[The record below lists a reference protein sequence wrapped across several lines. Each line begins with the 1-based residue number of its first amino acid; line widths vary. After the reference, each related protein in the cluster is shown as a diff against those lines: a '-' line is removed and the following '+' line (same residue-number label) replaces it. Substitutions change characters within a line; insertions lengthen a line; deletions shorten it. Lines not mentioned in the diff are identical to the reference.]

1 MRKTRVCIL
10 YSLFFISK
18 GEIAFAHGC
27 DITRESYACFKYG
40 NTPLLEQTPHQ
51 DWTSFKKDE
60 NIFTSLEGF
69 EGQYLPKDNS
79 DYLRI
84 LNLNTTLFLKNL
96 SDNKVI
102 AITQTKEGFENI
114 FSLLSKNSTLIGN
127 IEIMESGRERN
138 FGNKLVTLE
147 FDGGK
152 KVEST
157 LLEKYEK
164 DISYSHRRRPSTI
177 IESKYNNDQVWAF
190 VGDITNSSQKKVIVD
205 FKNGAKM
212 IGDFYAYDSEIGIT
226 FHHYPELLSSTIS
239 LPVVFEGGLYNRGGE
254 IDLNVESGGIR
265 ACSVNG
271 EDFGILA
278 ENGGINT
285 IQLTD
290 TGTIQNSQYLYASQI
305 LAQTNV
311 PYIAKTQNIVTF
323 RNGKL
328 DEQNFVSLYDIV
340 ADSGKNILQSMDT
353 TDGGN
358 TELKVFVERSILSTS
373 NSKAKHYSSQEI
385 GNVILMDGQLKVGEY
400 AMKTLES
407 NEEIFGIMALAGSN
421 VIKLK
426 DTLKEAD
433 PYSGIVEIE
442 KKESSG
448 YYEDKTLLTPRI
460 FASAYKQGVGE
471 NRIEIDGDLKLMYL
485 QREGGDGRGVI
496 GAEIIA
502 TEGGSN
508 TIVVNGA
515 IDVVSYRT
523 RLDDTIGAFVNEEVK
538 RDEKDL
544 LKTLIAAYGTKAPSK
559 NTLLI
564 RNTDLGG
571 VFNGAGF
578 RDLILGDVVA
588 YGGSNEITLYAPFCE
603 DWNGVEIKSLIAGS
617 MDARG
622 RKHIGGSNHIKIING
637 MEVTIKKILTQ
648 AGGKNH
654 LWVMQDEEM
663 SDINQISDLAIT
675 YGEGGETMLHFGIE
689 ADEHSSKSG
698 IEINLDSWGGRKYL
712 NLNVGKGRDGS
723 LESYGFTIIG
733 SFYGQLHYLKE
744 PYDRDNLGEIDYA
757 IEDRSIF
764 VGRIT
769 NDTRVEQSITI
780 GDGAKFVPTNEG
792 TVSFETLVI
801 DSSTIREIH
810 PLRNTVDM
818 QTSVIDLATSGG
830 SFTNVSSKYSNRVL
844 NLKSFVIH
852 RDGRHNP
859 LLRLYASSPS
869 QVDHILTDDVTAK
882 DVELDTQILLPTELI
897 GYDFS
902 DDNAV
907 IFATQNGGEAL
918 ELTSTTAQT
927 GFITYTTDII
937 KESHPYTTDPHRYSH
952 TWRLGKSKDV
962 IIDPDFI
969 KFAGMLL
976 AHNYG
981 LFQVHFNSLSKRMGE
996 LRGDKNANGVWG
1008 RIFGGELIN
1017 SYGYE
1022 KINSGYFVAQGGY
1035 DRSFG
1040 VSGGDDYA
1048 GVAFSYG
1055 IMDSTSHP
1063 FMGSYLFNTPFAY
1076 EAFSHSVEIG
1086 AYNVYLNE
1094 SGFYSDTIAKVGY
1107 LTSRFSGVNDNSVGA
1122 EISNYTFTL
1131 GQELGYQI
1139 KLGKSDEWFITPSFE
1154 MILGYLSASSAK
1166 QKYDGQTLH
1175 STLKGVVTLR
1185 NRLGGEV
1192 GYTLIG
1198 SKASLDFKI
1207 GANYVFDYADA
1218 SASYSVLGAPY
1229 IKSIVELSFIS
1240 PSHQMV
1246 LNAGINVRLDNDIK
1260 LYFDAETS
1268 FFGKIRTKYQV
1279 NAGIRYSFGERVHRL
1294 TPEERAKQ
1302 IFIKLIAE

>member
-1 MRKTRVCIL
+1 MRKTRGFIL
-10 YSLFFISK
+10 CSLFFIFK
-18 GEIAFAHGC
+18 GGNAFAQGC
-27 DITRESYACFKYG
+27 GVGNSYACFKYS
-40 NTPLLEQTPHQ
+40 NAPLLEQTPHQ
-51 DWTSFKKDE
+51 DWISFKKNE
-60 NIFTSLEGF
+60 NIFTSLENF
-69 EGQYLPKDNS
+69 EGQYLPKNNN

-96 SDNKVI
+96 SDNKAI
-102 AITQTKEGFENI
+102 AITQTKEGLENI

-127 IEIMESGRERN
+127 IEITKRSGERN
-138 FGNKLVTLE
+138 FGNKLVALE

-177 IESKYNNDQVWAF
+177 IESKYNNDQIWAF
-190 VGDITNSSQKKVIVD
+190 IGDITNSSQKKVVVD

-305 LAQTNV
+305 LAQTNI
-311 PYIAKTQNIVTF
+311 PHIAKTQNTVTF
-323 RNGKL
+323 RNAKT

-358 TELKVFVERSILSTS
+358 TELNVFVERSILSTS
-373 NSKAKHYSSQEI
+373 NPKAKHYSSQEI
-385 GNVILMDGQLKVGEY
+385 GNVIHIDGQLKVGEY

-421 VIKLK
+421 AIKLK

-471 NRIEIDGDLKLMYL
+471 NYIEIDGDLKLMYL
-485 QREGGDGRGVI
+485 QMEGGDGRGVI

-508 TIVVNGA
+508 TIIVNGA

-544 LKTLIAAYGTKAPSK
+544 LKTLIATYGTKAPSK

-603 DWNGVEIKSLIAGS
+603 DWKGVEIKSLIAGS

-622 RKHIGGSNHIKIING
+622 RKHIGGSNHIEIING

-654 LWVMQDEEM
+654 LWVMQDGEM

-712 NLNVGKGRDGS
+712 NLNVGKGRDGG
-723 LESYGFTIIG
+723 LESYGFTIVG
-733 SFYGQLHYLKE
+733 SFYGQLCYLKE
-744 PYDRDNLGEIDYA
+744 AYDRDNLGEIDYA

-769 NDTRVEQSITI
+769 DDTRVEQSITI

-801 DSSTIREIH
+801 DSSTIREMH
-810 PLRNTVDM
+810 LLRNTVDM
-818 QTSVIDLATSGG
+818 QTSVIDLATSGR
-830 SFTNVSSKYSNRVL
+830 SFTNISSKYSNRAL

-869 QVDHILTDDVTAK
+869 QVDHILTNDVTAK
-882 DVELDTQILLPTELI
+882 DVGLDTQILLPTELI

-907 IFATQNGGEAL
+907 IFATQNGGETL

-969 KFAGMLL
+969 KFAGILL

-1022 KINSGYFVAQGGY
+1022 KIDSGYFVAQGGY

-1055 IMDSTSHP
+1055 IMDSTSRP

-1086 AYNVYLNE
+1086 AYNVYLHE

-1154 MILGYLSASSAK
+1154 MILGYLSPSSAK

-1229 IKSIVELSFIS
+1229 IKSIVEPSFIS